1 METPWEKVAEAG
13 ELTPG
18 QMKRITPGGRRL
30 LLCNAD
36 GKLYAVDEMCSHED
50 YSLFLGCIQEGKIKC
65 SLHGSYFD
73 LETGQPTVEPA
84 SEPICTYPLRVSDGE
99 VWVNP
104 DQPGSN

>member
-1 METPWEKVAEAG
+1 MMEAPWEKVAAAD
-13 ELTPG
+13 ELAPG

-36 GKLYAVDEMCSHED
+36 GRLYAVDEMCSHED
-50 YSLFLGCIQEGKIKC
+50 YSLYLGCIQDGRIKC

-73 LETGQPTVEPA
+73 LETGRPTCDPA
-84 SEPICTYPLRVSDGE
+84 TDPIRTYPVEVVDGA

-104 DQPGSN
+104 VA